1 MSQCLSLFKIDSNS
15 DGMDTF
21 PSPSVSLNFSTKPT
35 SVDRPVQKIKNRY
48 QCHRKSLMHKI
59 ISLNWLSE
67 LRDLTV
73 YSEQMGSVGYY
84 STKSHWFVI
93 PACFEKSLK
102 MLNWTEISCLTLSFD
117 SLSILLLLVSWFYF
131 LECHQECFW
140 HNFVFVELGIFQFS
154 C

>member
-73 YSEQMGSVGYY
+73 YSEQMGSV
-84 STKSHWFVI
+84 VI
-93 PACFEKSLK
+93 TPQNPTGLSFLPVLKNHSKCWTGQRSPAWPSVLILFPFF
-102 MLNWTEISCLTLSFD
+102 SCLLVGFIFLNAIKNAFD
-117 SLSILLLLVSWFYF
+117 IILCLL
-131 LECHQECFW
+131 
-140 HNFVFVELGIFQFS
+140 N
-154 C
+154 